1 MSSQIIFYD
10 LPSKQGTAWSLNPW
24 KIRMVLNFKQIPYTT
39 SWIEYP
45 DLAPQLSSL
54 GIPPNDRS
62 APDYKT
68 DYAIP
73 TITMPDGTH
82 MMDSW
87 PIAHKLEEIHPSP
100 SLRLDDP
107 IVLKVRDQIAN
118 IMKPLTGFV
127 IPKVPK
133 RVLNERSAVYFNET
147 RKERFGM
154 SLVEVEETMATGE
167 KWEEARVPVLEAVGW
182 LEESGGPYFLGE
194 TVSYADFIFVGM
206 MHMIKRLDED
216 VFQRFLAYDPAL
228 PKLYDA
234 CKPWLEKDD

>member
-1 MSSQIIFYD
+1 
-10 LPSKQGTAWSLNPW
+10 
-24 KIRMVLNFKQIPYTT
+24 MVLNFKQIPYTT

-45 DLAPQLSSL
+45 DIAPQLSSL

-68 DYAIP
+68 DYGIPAIALL
-73 TITMPDGTH
+73 DGTH

-87 PIAHKLEEIHPSP
+87 PIAHKLEEIYPSP

-154 SLVEVEETMATGE
+154 SLVEVEETTATGE
-167 KWEEARVPVLEAVGW
+167 KWEEARVAVLEAVKW
-182 LEESGGPYFLGE
+182 LEGSGGPYFLGE
-194 TVSYADFIFVGM
+194 TGEFVSYVSG
-206 MHMIKRLDED
+206 
-216 VFQRFLAYDPAL
+216 
-228 PKLYDA
+228 
-234 CKPWLEKDD
+234 